1 MTLENHQ
8 RQRLEDLALL
18 TSALQTGHAYVPQLV
33 HAAKQ
38 MMSQAQK
45 ILAKT

>member
-8 RQRLEDLALL
+8 HQRLEDLALL
-18 TSALQTGHAYVPQLV
+18 SSALQAGHAHVPQLV
-33 HAAKQ
+33 HAAQQ
-38 MMSQAQK
+38 MMAQAQK